1 MSILLFVILIT
12 IVIVGI
18 FAFYLKIDKRGNG
31 GKDPNKPDKN
41 EKSSNE
47 VIVCRDITEIYCNT
61 ISCIDTLC
69 GINRSIT
76 ISLEKF
82 LSSVS
87 LSGSYETHQLRS
99 LEDEIDFRLREIKSF
114 EGSIPDLKFSVD
126 SKDKNILFK
135 HDLTVQ
141 EVACAETCVKQSIKE
156 IQDNFIYL
164 KQQLDDNQNNHI
176 GIHFALARLKAFQF
190 VNNALFYGSLEG
202 ICTFPI
208 ESLKFYYEMAPRWEN
223 MPKGVTIRSF
233 DKSGF
238 KMYQEMEFNKA
249 TQCIEAAK
257 NFMDNYENDV
267 DNLIKDIKRRDV
279 NFFIAGSKSL
289 QLERDIFAGVIN
301 LLQSQWKPLGINVNS
316 YSYQNFPKDVNL
328 GGHQEQYNHFIDTY
342 VNVSVFILSGKA
354 GAYTMEEFE
363 VAFNSLKRKGKPKIY
378 VYSLNDGQNSAD
390 SLIHAKM
397 EEEKQYWI
405 EYKNVDEL
413 RLMLE
418 RDLNKYLLDEYSKL
432 NAALT

>member
-1 MSILLFVILIT
+1 MIIGLYLIIIT
-12 IVIVGI
+12 IVILGLLV
-18 FAFYLKIDKRGNG
+18 FYMRKGTRGQT
-31 GKDPNKPDKN
+31 PNKNDKLT
-41 EKSSNE
+41 NE

-69 GINRSIT
+69 GINKSIT
-76 ISLEKF
+76 TSLEKF

-87 LSGSYETHQLRS
+87 LSGSYETHQLKS

-114 EGSIPDLKFSVD
+114 EENIPDLKFSID
-126 SKDKNILFK
+126 SNHKNILFK

-141 EVACAETCVKQSIKE
+141 EVACAETCVKQSIRE
-156 IQDNFIYL
+156 IQDNFTYL
-164 KQQLDDNQNNHI
+164 KQQLEDNQNNHI

-190 VNNALFYGSLEG
+190 ESNALFYGSLEG
-202 ICTFPI
+202 ICSFPI

-223 MPKGVTIRSF
+223 MPKGVTIQSF

-249 TQCIEAAK
+249 TQSIDVAR

-279 NFFIAGSKSL
+279 NFFIAGSKTL
-289 QLERDIFAGVIN
+289 QLERDVFAGVIN

-316 YSYQNFPKDVNL
+316 YSYQNFPKDINI
-328 GGHQEQYNHFIDTY
+328 GGHQEQYNHFIATH

-363 VAFNSLKRKGKPKIY
+363 VALNSLKKSGRPKIY
-378 VYSLNDGQNSAD
+378 VYSLNDGQNRAD
-390 SLIHAKM
+390 SLIHTKM
-397 EEEKQYWI
+397 EQEKQYWI

-432 NAALT
+432 NSALT